1 MDLSVVNH
9 EDYFAKIGD
18 DHKFPIEKFGA
29 LANYLKKNKV
39 VKNFYKPY
47 PCSNETLKRA
57 HSESYIQKVKEKTL
71 DSNTIKKIGFPLVD
85 SVIQRSLVATGGT
98 VLASKLA
105 LDYKLACNTAGGSHH
120 ANFEGGAGY
129 CVFNDVAVAAKF
141 LKHKKLVK
149 KILIIDLDVHQGN
162 GSADI
167 FKNDKDVFT
176 FSIHSKSNYP
186 AKKST
191 SNLDVELEDNIEDE
205 QAGIFNTNLPEG
217 EYEVYYTY
225 THPITQCSDTIPHN
239 VTIHPVPDAI
249 FAADPLGCNN
259 SPYPFAQLTTGATS
273 TLWDLGNGDTSN
285 DWIPDYTYPNI
296 GDYTVTLFASNDL
309 GCVDTAYV
317 DVEVTEVPIA
327 EFIMSTDSGCAAL
340 EVDFTNIS
348 FAPYS
353 SFEWIFAD
361 NYFFDASPATY
372 AFQQGDS
379 IVQYYP
385 QLTVSNLCGFDV
397 FIDEERL
404 IVP

>member
-71 DSNTIKKIGFPLVD
+71 DINTIKKIGFPLVD

-205 QAGIFNTNLPEG
+205 QYIKTLKYYLSNLNKENFDFVFYIAGVDIHFNDRLG
-217 EYEVYYTY
+217 KLK
-225 THPITQCSDTIPHN
+225 ISDDGIKQRDE
-239 VTIHPVPDAI
+239 I
-249 FAADPLGCNN
+249 
-259 SPYPFAQLTTGATS
+259 
-273 TLWDLGNGDTSN
+273 
-285 DWIPDYTYPNI
+285 
-296 GDYTVTLFASNDL
+296 
-309 GCVDTAYV
+309 
-317 DVEVTEVPIA
+317 VTE
-327 EFIMSTDSGCAAL
+327 
-340 EVDFTNIS
+340 N
-348 FAPYS
+348 
-353 SFEWIFAD
+353 
-361 NYFFDASPATY
+361 FFSKKIP
-372 AFQQGDS
+372 
-379 IVQYYP
+379 
-385 QLTVSNLCGFDV
+385 LCGVLGGGYNKDFNKLV
-397 FIDEERL
+397 EL
-404 IVP
+404 HSYLHQSCAKLL